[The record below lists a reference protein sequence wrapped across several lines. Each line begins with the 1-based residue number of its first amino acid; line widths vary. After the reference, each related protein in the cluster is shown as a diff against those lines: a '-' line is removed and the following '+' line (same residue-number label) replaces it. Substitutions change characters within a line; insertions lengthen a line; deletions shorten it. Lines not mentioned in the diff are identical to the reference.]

1 MTIDFLAGAQAL
13 KDEMVARRRDLHAHP
28 EMGFAEYRTAGIIA
42 EALTELGMEVQTGV
56 GKTGVVGFLG
66 GDRPGPTVMMRFDM
80 DALPIEEANA
90 VAYASQNPGVMHACG
105 HDGHVTIGLAVA
117 KLLHA
122 QRQEINGTL
131 KFVFQPAEEGL
142 GGALAMVGDGVIDS
156 PRQDVALGLHLWNEK
171 PVGWVSAAA
180 GPVMAGAELFEI
192 KLTGSGGHGAAP
204 YQTKD
209 PVTAAAQIVT
219 ALQTVVSRNVD
230 ARHGAVISVTQIHG
244 GDAFNVIPGVVTMG
258 GTIRTFDLGVRE
270 IVLRRFEEIVH
281 GVATAMQCEAEIRL
295 QKATSAVIND
305 EHVAERV
312 RELATTMPRAFTHIR
327 DDERTM
333 GSEDY
338 GELVGQAPSCY
349 FFVGSADPARGLNYP
364 HHHPRFDF
372 DEQALVNG
380 AALMA
385 AMAAR
390 YVFEAA

>member
-1 MTIDFLAGAQAL
+1 MTIDFLAEAQAL
-13 KDEMVARRRDLHAHP
+13 KGEMVARRRDLHAHP

-42 EALTELGMEVQTGV
+42 QALTELGMEVQTGV
-56 GKTGVVGFLG
+56 GKTGVVGLLG

-90 VAYASQNPGVMHACG
+90 VDYASQNPGVMHACG

-122 QRQEINGTL
+122 HRQQINGTL

-142 GGALAMVGDGVIDS
+142 GGALAMVADGVIDR
-156 PRQDVALGLHLWNEK
+156 PRQDVALGLHLWNEQ
-171 PVGWVSAAA
+171 PVGWVSAAP

-192 KLTGSGGHGAAP
+192 KLIGSGGHGAAP

-244 GDAFNVIPGVVTMG
+244 GDAFNVIPGVVTLG

-270 IVLRRFEEIVH
+270 IVLRRFEEIVR
-281 GVATAMQCEAEIRL
+281 GVAAAMQCEAEIRL

-305 EHVAERV
+305 EEVAGRV
-312 RELATTMPRAFTHIR
+312 RELAATMPGAFTQIR

-338 GELVGQAPSCY
+338 GELVGNAPSCY

-372 DEQALVNG
+372 DEQALVTG

-385 AMAAR
+385 ATAAG
-390 YVFEAA
+390 YVFEAE